1 MEGNIENN
9 KIKISVFQY
18 LSLYSIKNVG
28 QEINSDPA
36 FLPACKEKDACWNL
50 CIDAFSITV
59 ASANKNYF
67 HFFLQ
72 IIC

>member
-36 FLPACKEKDACWNL
+36 FLTCM
-50 CIDAFSITV
+50 
-59 ASANKNYF
+59 
-67 HFFLQ
+67 
-72 IIC
+72 